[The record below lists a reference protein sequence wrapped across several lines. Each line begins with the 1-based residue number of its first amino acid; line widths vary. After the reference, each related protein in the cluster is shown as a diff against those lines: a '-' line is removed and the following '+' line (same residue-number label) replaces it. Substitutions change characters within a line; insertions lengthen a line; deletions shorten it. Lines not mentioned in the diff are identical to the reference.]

1 MSRDDG
7 HNPMRWDCQTQGCFN
22 RKKRP
27 KIEMFADCLPGRI
40 AFSDVDAVAEICGN
54 LLFLEWKD
62 HQGLGTG
69 QRILFERITA
79 LCPATVMIIEG
90 DAEHMTVDSV
100 RLAWRGKLGPCESA
114 DLESVRKA
122 IRKWSAWALANP
134 AARRPQEASWN

>member
-7 HNPMRWDCQTQGCFN
+7 HNPMRWDCQVQGCFN

-27 KIEMFADCLPGRI
+27 KIEMFADCLPGRT

-62 HQGLGTG
+62 HQKLSVG

-79 LCPATVMIIEG
+79 MCPATVFIIEG
-90 DAEHMTVDSV
+90 NAEHMTVDSI
-100 RLAWRGKLGPCESA
+100 RLAWQGEISPCESA
-114 DLESVRKA
+114 DLEGVRNA
-122 IRKWSAWALANP
+122 FRKWSAWALANP
-134 AARRPQEASWN
+134 AAHRSQEASWN